1 MLPTLQNHAPVTTS
15 VYGTILVGLIMAL
28 AKKYQ
33 IDLSGL
39 EPYLYALGA
48 GIGFGV
54 PRSEDIVVTTTPA
67 KGPTQ

>member
-1 MLPTLQNHAPVTTS
+1 MELPTLQNHAPVTTS
-15 VYGTILVGLIMAL
+15 VYGTVLVGLLIAL

-33 IDLSGL
+33 IDLTGL

-54 PRSEDIVVTTTPA
+54 PKDQPGA
-67 KGPTQ
+67 PK

>member
-1 MLPTLQNHAPVTTS
+1 MDLPTLQNHAPVTTS
-15 VYGTILVGLIMAL
+15 VYGTILVGLLMAL

-33 IDLSGL
+33 IDLTGL

-54 PRSEDIVVTTTPA
+54 QKDQP
-67 KGPTQ
+67 KGAA